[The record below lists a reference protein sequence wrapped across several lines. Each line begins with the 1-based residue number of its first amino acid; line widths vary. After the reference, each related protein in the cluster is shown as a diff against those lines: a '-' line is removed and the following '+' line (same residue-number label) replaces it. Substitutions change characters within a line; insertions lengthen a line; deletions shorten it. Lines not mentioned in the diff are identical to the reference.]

1 MSNMPHGRV
10 GHISLNCDDCTE
22 LKTHDDDVVVID
34 DPELGRVEIRDYIK
48 THEGEV
54 IKLADFVEKIGS
66 SAATHLRNL
75 RREGSKH
82 GL

>member
-34 DPELGRVEIRDYIK
+34 DPELGRVEMLYGEHSLVATNGHFGGWTKQRDGTLVSVYSAK
-48 THEGEV
+48 T
-54 IKLADFVEKIGS
+54 
-66 SAATHLRNL
+66 
-75 RREGSKH
+75 
-82 GL
+82 